1 VLGGTLVELSKSK
14 FNDDPKKVEDYQLS
28 MNINDRNIE
37 DYLSDLEKYVNILLQ
52 LKQESKI
59 KVVANVKEGSTNYSR
74 PLPSLNYEDIAK

>member
-52 LKQESKI
+52 LKQESKV

-74 PLPSLNYEDIAK
+74 PLPLLNYEDIVK